1 MAKSV
6 FIISGEKKTG
16 KTFFL
21 QKLISI
27 LSESEY
33 ELRGFYAQN
42 DEITDSYHIINI
54 RTHEKILLMT
64 RVSQPDK
71 RPIHFQ
77 INESAIPVG
86 TDWLNQKVNPG
97 NTIFVLDEIG
107 YFELHGMVWHQLFS
121 NVLNLSDTIIFTTK
135 TKNLPQIIE
144 HWKIQPEIIFH
155 SDDFA
160 NPNNASK
167 RIIQVLEHHKKSL
180 KQKV

>member
-71 RPIHFQ
+71 R
-77 INESAIPVG
+77 
-86 TDWLNQKVNPG
+86 
-97 NTIFVLDEIG
+97 
-107 YFELHGMVWHQLFS
+107 
-121 NVLNLSDTIIFTTK
+121 
-135 TKNLPQIIE
+135 
-144 HWKIQPEIIFH
+144 
-155 SDDFA
+155 
-160 NPNNASK
+160 
-167 RIIQVLEHHKKSL
+167 
-180 KQKV
+180 